1 MLLAIC
7 AATLMVHGS
16 LLQLHDASGTG
27 TIEFDQTATAVLN
40 GDVNG
45 INSSVP
51 ITLTSGASSCTLRNS
66 DGALHTS
73 CPILS
78 PNAQACDEPMD
89 WLFYGTIVDHKTMCT
104 GPQYSCEDV
113 QTGTA
118 PPVPVTLRCSDT
130 NAYSYQSGWAG
141 SMNRYCFDPITRN
154 YMGKFDY
161 VPCVYSSSGYT
172 YWPHNIR
179 ANYQC
184 TGTISQPIAWPTTS
198 QPIIEQQC
206 AFKPIE
212 KMCNVLTTK
221 HVFNTL
227 QACGDLCASRTSCAA
242 FTFMDQPS
250 ASCVTNFD
258 AGLIVGQCI
267 IYSYTKVGQGVSKIS
282 LRGGPGEMRKITSWS
297 ESASPTEY
305 KKTCLADPGAG
316 VSEMHTLCNVGPG
329 VDRSWPQR
337 CGIVT
342 YRKRSVVL
350 DAPASGEGG
359 SGSGE
364 AGSGSGEAGSGSGEA
379 GSGSGESGS
388 GSDAQDAQGPDS
400 YMAPKTFVGHGTC

>member
-16 LLQLHDASGTG
+16 VLQLHDASGTG
-27 TIEFDQTATAVLN
+27 TIEFEQTATAVLN

-89 WLFYGTIVDHKTMCT
+89 RLFYGTIVDHKTMCT

-118 PPVPVTLRCSDT
+118 PPAPVTLRCSVT
-130 NAYSYQSGWAG
+130 NAYSPQAG
-141 SMNRYCFDPITRN
+141 SAGSNYRHCFDPITRN
-154 YMGKFDY
+154 YMGKFDS
-161 VPCVYSSSGYT
+161 VSCVMDISGSFYT
-172 YWPHNIR
+172 HWPHNIHTY
-179 ANYQC
+179 YQC
-184 TGTISQPIAWPTTS
+184 TATIGQPI
-198 QPIIEQQC
+198 PILEQQC

-250 ASCVTNFD
+250 ASCVTNIE

-267 IYSYTKVGQGVSKIS
+267 LYSYTKVGQGVSKIS

-305 KKTCLADPGAG
+305 KKVCLADPGAG
-316 VSEMHTLCNVGPG
+316 VSQMHTLCNVGPG

-400 YMAPKTFVGHGTC
+400 YTAPKTFVGHGTC